1 MALQPS
7 SEQLSTKASLDV
19 SYTLSQIEQER
30 SVVAANN
37 GMAARN
43 EHAIGSELGC
53 GGTVTRRETE
63 RETRHAHVHRH
74 ARP

>member
-30 SVVAANN
+30 SLVAANN

-53 GGTVTRRETE
+53 GGTVTQRE
-63 RETRHAHVHRH
+63 RETRHAHVHRY
-74 ARP
+74 ARL